1 MSSVS
6 STTPSTNKSCFI
18 ATLPIKHPELNGAL
32 LGRNGS
38 EIKKLKES
46 SEYQF
51 RIKLYNENNMENKK
65 LFDCT
70 HIRVESSSEEGL
82 RDAVKILKER
92 INKLKENRMMRE
104 KEKEKEI
111 SSILKLDV
119 NHKPMFIG
127 KNGRNIKSLEDNNQ
141 YYWGIIARDSDG
153 FIVGSNDNIPNT
165 LVVGTLSIDEDLVP
179 DVFVLHQNYPN
190 PFNPTTQIQYDLP
203 GDQFVN
209 IVIYDVMG
217 RNIRNLMNVNQTAG
231 YHVIR
236 WDARNDMGEGVA
248 AGMYIY
254 TIQAGEF
261 NASKKMVLLK

>member
-141 YYWGIIARDSDG
+141 CRINISNEQDEEGFFDIKITCQNEENLTDATNNIREHIGKLPVFFVMNVDGKEVSKIIGVKGSNIKEMLNNLPSNTYISYKKQLNGFQIIADNQSVVDSVVEMINDRIYLKEKTLITEDLFWDSD
-153 FIVGSNDNIPNT
+153 N
-165 LVVGTLSIDEDLVP
+165 E
-179 DVFVLHQNYPN
+179 
-190 PFNPTTQIQYDLP
+190 
-203 GDQFVN
+203 
-209 IVIYDVMG
+209 
-217 RNIRNLMNVNQTAG
+217 
-231 YHVIR
+231 
-236 WDARNDMGEGVA
+236 
-248 AGMYIY
+248 
-254 TIQAGEF
+254 
-261 NASKKMVLLK
+261 